1 MLPLSG
7 VKILDATHVIAGP
20 FASYQL
26 CLMGAEAVRVERL
39 GGNDFIRRHAGSD
52 DLIAAGLG
60 GSFSAQNAGK
70 KCILLDLKDP
80 RGRDVF
86 LKLAAESDVVIENY
100 RPGVMDRLKVG
111 YEDICAVKPDI
122 IYCSLSGYGDVGPLK
137 DSPAYDHIVQGMSG
151 LMSMTGTPESGPQRA
166 GLPITDYIAGLTA
179 ALAVTGALHQLKVS
193 GEGQHL
199 QVPMLSSVLAF
210 MGTFAIDQQTTGRE
224 RGLQGNIPFSG
235 SPFAGRFDAAD
246 GYLVVTAN
254 TSAQA
259 VRMVTALG
267 LDDLI
272 PLAEQTSHLS
282 EDERTTITSALQ
294 AAFRRCTAT
303 AWEDILGSV
312 SVPAGKVRN
321 LGDILAHPQTQ
332 ASGCLDDLPLPGR
345 DVPLKLPGLG
355 FTSDAWKRAPLKQPD
370 TAGESTQD
378 VMRALGYSA
387 EQIAA
392 LLLAGV
398 IAAPDTLERVD

>member
-1 MLPLSG
+1 
-7 VKILDATHVIAGP
+7 
-20 FASYQL
+20 
-26 CLMGAEAVRVERL
+26 
-39 GGNDFIRRHAGSD
+39 
-52 DLIAAGLG
+52 
-60 GSFSAQNAGK
+60 
-70 KCILLDLKDP
+70 
-80 RGRDVF
+80 
-86 LKLAAESDVVIENY
+86 
-100 RPGVMDRLKVG
+100 
-111 YEDICAVKPDI
+111 
-122 IYCSLSGYGDVGPLK
+122 
-137 DSPAYDHIVQGMSG
+137 
-151 LMSMTGTPESGPQRA
+151 MSMTGTPESGPQRA

-210 MGTFAIDQQTTGRE
+210 MGTFAIDLQTTGRE

-282 EDERTTITSALQ
+282 EDERTIITSALE
-294 AAFRRCTAT
+294 AAFRRRTAT
-303 AWEDILGSV
+303 AWEDILGNV

-321 LGDILAHPQTQ
+321 LSDILAHPQTQ

-355 FTSDAWKRAPLKQPD
+355 FTSDVWKRAPLKQPD

-387 EQIAA
+387 EEIAA

-398 IAAPDTLERVD
+398 IAAPDTLEGVD

>member
-39 GGNDFIRRHAGSD
+39 GGNDFIRHHAGSD
-52 DLIAAGLG
+52 ELIAAGLG

-70 KCILLDLKDP
+70 KCILLNLKDP

-100 RPGVMDRLKVG
+100 RPGVMDRLGVG
-111 YEDICAVKPDI
+111 YDDIRAVKPDS

-137 DSPAYDHIVQGMSG
+137 DTPAYDHIVQGMSG

-179 ALAVTGALHQLKVS
+179 ALAVAGALHQLKVS

-224 RGLQGNIPFSG
+224 RGLQGNMPFSG

-254 TSAQA
+254 TSEQA

-267 LDDLI
+267 LETLI
-272 PLAEQTSHLS
+272 PLAEKTGQLS
-282 EDERTTITSALQ
+282 DDERVTITRALEKT
-294 AAFRRCTAT
+294 FRTRTAMV
-303 AWEDILGSV
+303 WEETLGAV

-321 LGDILAHPQTQ
+321 LGDILAHPQTA
-332 ASGCLDDLPLPGR
+332 ASGCLDGLPLPGLEM
-345 DVPLKLPGLG
+345 PLKLPGLG
-355 FTSDAWKRAPLKQPD
+355 FTSDSWRRAPLRQPE
-370 TAGESTQD
+370 TAGQSTRD
-378 VMRALGYSA
+378 VMRGLGYSA
-387 EQIAA
+387 EDVTA
-392 LLLAGV
+392 LIDAGV
-398 IAAPDTLERVD
+398 IVGPDTSSRD